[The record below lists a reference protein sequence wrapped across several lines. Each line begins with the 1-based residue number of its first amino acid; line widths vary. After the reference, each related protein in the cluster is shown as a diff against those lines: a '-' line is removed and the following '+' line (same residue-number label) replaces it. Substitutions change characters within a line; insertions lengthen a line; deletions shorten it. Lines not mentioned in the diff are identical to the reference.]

1 MLREATMRGRI
12 GIREVRALQ
21 PGTVLWD
28 TQVRGFGA
36 RRVESDAVIFVLK
49 YRTKA
54 GRQRWHR
61 IGRFNSPWTPDEA
74 RDEARRLLGDVAR
87 GADPGAGRTQHGA
100 ITVAQLCSTY
110 IADAKAG
117 RLMKTASTIGTDESR
132 IGKHV
137 IPLLGPL
144 SVSAVTRDDIENFM
158 HKAAA
163 KGGKGTATRTTNLL
177 SAIFSYAIAKGVR
190 PDNPCKGIK
199 RFAEGKRDRRFSDDE
214 YKRLGIALRKAQ
226 DEQIWPSAMDAVR
239 FIALTGWRAGE
250 AVALRWS
257 DIDIDRRTA
266 VLSDTKTGRSMRP
279 LSQAACDVLG
289 GIPRTKDVVFV
300 PPPRSSD
307 GQWFKTR
314 VKRNIF
320 PLGGLPGDLGMHVL
334 RHSFASLAADL
345 GYSEPTI
352 ASLLGH
358 KGRSITSRYIHSADA
373 VLLAAADAVA
383 GRIVGLMS

>member
-1 MLREATMRGRI
+1 
-12 GIREVRALQ
+12 
-21 PGTVLWD
+21 
-28 TQVRGFGA
+28 
-36 RRVESDAVIFVLK
+36 
-49 YRTKA
+49 
-54 GRQRWHR
+54 
-61 IGRFNSPWTPDEA
+61 
-74 RDEARRLLGDVAR
+74 
-87 GADPGAGRTQHGA
+87 
-100 ITVAQLCSTY
+100 
-110 IADAKAG
+110 
-117 RLMKTASTIGTDESR
+117 MKKASTIYCDRSR

-137 IPLLGPL
+137 VPLLGPL
-144 SVSAVTRDDIENFM
+144 SAAAVTHDDIEDFM

-163 KGGKGTATRTTNLL
+163 RGGKGTATRTTNLL
-177 SAIFSYAIAKGVR
+177 SAIFSYAISKGVR

-226 DEQIWPSAMDAVR
+226 DEQIWPGAVDAVR

-257 DIDIDRRTA
+257 DIDLDRRTA
-266 VLSDTKTGRSMRP
+266 LLSDTKTGRSMRP

-320 PLGGLPGDLGMHVL
+320 PLGVCLAISECTCSGTRSPAWRPTSAIPSRRSPRCSVRRGAASRPGTSIL
-334 RHSFASLAADL
+334 RTQRCSPPLTLSLARL
-345 GYSEPTI
+345 RT
-352 ASLLGH
+352 
-358 KGRSITSRYIHSADA
+358 
-373 VLLAAADAVA
+373 
-383 GRIVGLMS
+383 